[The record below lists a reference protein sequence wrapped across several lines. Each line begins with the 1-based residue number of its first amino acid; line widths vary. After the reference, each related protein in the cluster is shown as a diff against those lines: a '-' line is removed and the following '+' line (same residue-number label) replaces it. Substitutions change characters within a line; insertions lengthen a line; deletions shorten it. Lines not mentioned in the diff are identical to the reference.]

1 MPYMTSLVGRDNGE
15 WLDRVSEVYCLSM
28 KYRPSM
34 HGMRKLWCPEI
45 VELIE
50 RMWAQEPRDRPT
62 ISDVVHDLGSIL
74 SKY

>member
-1 MPYMTSLVGRDNGE
+1 
-15 WLDRVSEVYCLSM
+15 
-28 KYRPSM
+28 M

-62 ISDVVHDLGSIL
+62 ISDVVQYLDSIL
-74 SKY
+74 SGV